1 MSATLKTIVIG
12 TSLSEVSDGIVRTGA
27 AIARASGAAVWL
39 LHVYASTTFPPETGA
54 GDVQLLEQQLEI
66 LRDLLAKQAY
76 RTGLADAAG
85 FDPGRL
91 RLVMGS
97 PPRELLELSR
107 QAKAD
112 LIVIGAVEGG
122 ALHRILLGSTA
133 DEVIRKAP
141 CPVLLARAGAA
152 FPPLQVE
159 IPVDLSPCS
168 GNALRQ
174 GLDLLA
180 GLGAA
185 PEAEVLFVL
194 NPLEVAG
201 SIQFT
206 SDQVERMAG
215 KELERF
221 VAANGPSPVPLR
233 TRILTGYPRDTI
245 LSALEE
251 RRTDL
256 AILGTHG
263 RGGFERL
270 MLGSVAGEVV
280 RRAGCNLLVVPPVP
294 EPAAGTAEKREQGVL
309 VV

>member
-174 GLDLLA
+174 GLNLLA

-215 KELERF
+215 EELERF

-280 RRAGCNLLVVPPVP
+280 RRAGCNLLVVPPAP
-294 EPAAGTAEKREQGVL
+294 EPAAGTTEKREQGIL